1 MNKTTVVLGVSLL
14 GTFTVPGYAKE
25 APAKQPNI
33 IYILADDMG
42 RAEMNCYGQQ
52 LIETPNMDKLARS
65 GMLFT
70 NSYSGTAVSAP
81 SRCILMTGL
90 HSGHAYIRGNDEMDE
105 RGNVWSHAA
114 MYADSTLEGQRNVPA
129 NTVMIPALLKKGG
142 YTTACIGKWGLG
154 YPGSVST
161 PNKMGFDFFYG
172 YNCQRQAHT
181 YYPMFLYRNE
191 QREYTENKLQPIP
204 GTKLASDEDP
214 ANEQSYAKYT
224 QKQYSPDLMYPEIL
238 KFVESNKDKPFL
250 LMWTT
255 PIPHVPLQAPEKLV
269 KHYVDKFGDEAPYE
283 GKKGYFPCRYPR
295 ATYAAMLTY
304 WDEQIGGLMQKLK
317 DLGIYENTVIILTSD
332 NGPSYNGG
340 SDSPFFDSAKPFK
353 CEMGWGKGNLRE
365 GGIRTPMVVSWPA
378 KVKAGTTSDILC
390 SFWDMMPT
398 FCDLAGVPC

>member
-214 ANEQSYAKYT
+214 VNEQSYAKYT

-255 PIPHVPLQAPEKLV
+255 PIPHVPLQAPERLV
-269 KHYVDKFGDEAPYE
+269 KHYVDKFGDE
-283 GKKGYFPCRYPR
+283 
-295 ATYAAMLTY
+295 
-304 WDEQIGGLMQKLK
+304 
-317 DLGIYENTVIILTSD
+317 
-332 NGPSYNGG
+332 
-340 SDSPFFDSAKPFK
+340 
-353 CEMGWGKGNLRE
+353 
-365 GGIRTPMVVSWPA
+365 
-378 KVKAGTTSDILC
+378 
-390 SFWDMMPT
+390 
-398 FCDLAGVPC
+398 